1 MVKVEAVV
9 IRERVETVI
18 DAVEEETG
26 HVGVTVVEAIG
37 HGRERGI
44 THEYR
49 GRVFESRFLP
59 KALLT
64 FVVPDEIAEAVVA
77 AAADAARSGNESGDG
92 LVWTTT
98 VGERHP
104 QPDRQ
109 QPGGGRGRMTL
120 TNKELVIATSTIW
133 VVIAAILVMF
143 MQAGFAFLEAG
154 LTRMKNVGHVAAK
167 NVLVL
172 GIASIVYY
180 LVGYGLAFGDGG
192 NAIVGGS
199 GFFPSVDELLAIGAS
214 PFSWFSTIPAGA
226 GYLFQVVFAA
236 VALAIVWGAMAERT
250 KLWVY
255 FAFGVVFTLIYSVVS
270 HWIWHP
276 DGWLFARGMQDFAG
290 STVVHYQGA
299 LAALAGALLL
309 GPRIGKFGPDGKP
322 NAIPGHNMAFV
333 TLGVIILWFGWF
345 GFNPGSTLGVVT
357 GDKLGYFAYVAL
369 TTNVAAAAGA
379 LGAVAVSW
387 IVIKKPDLSMML
399 NGVIAALVA
408 ITAACGFVAPWAAIV
423 IGAVAGSIA
432 VLGVL
437 GVERLR
443 VDDPIGAVSVHG
455 LAGVWGTLATGIFAV
470 PALADNLATGTGGLV
485 YTGSFHQLGV
495 QALGL
500 LAVGIFT
507 FSASFGALWA
517 MKKTFGIRV
526 EPEVE
531 TAGLD
536 VSEHGMWGY
545 PEFYIPVPG
554 GYGTESHGHLGL
566 AHARSAPAHAH
577 PHPQPSRRSK
587 APDRSTGEADR
598 PPPPSSPC
606 SEQSRRG
613 GARRDR
619 TKRGGSRPSGE
630 HFRRARERVERS
642 CRSSCSRT
650 IGRARARG
658 RRASAARC

>member
-1 MVKVEAVV
+1 M
-9 IRERVETVI
+9 
-18 DAVEEETG
+18 
-26 HVGVTVVEAIG
+26 
-37 HGRERGI
+37 
-44 THEYR
+44 
-49 GRVFESRFLP
+49 
-59 KALLT
+59 
-64 FVVPDEIAEAVVA
+64 
-77 AAADAARSGNESGDG
+77 RSCS
-92 LVWTTT
+92 
-98 VGERHP
+98 
-104 QPDRQ
+104 
-109 QPGGGRGRMTL
+109 
-120 TNKELVIATSTIW
+120 
-133 VVIAAILVMF
+133 
-143 MQAGFAFLEAG
+143 
-154 LTRMKNVGHVAAK
+154 
-167 NVLVL
+167 
-172 GIASIVYY
+172 
-180 LVGYGLAFGDGG
+180 
-192 NAIVGGS
+192 
-199 GFFPSVDELLAIGAS
+199 
-214 PFSWFSTIPAGA
+214 
-226 GYLFQVVFAA
+226 
-236 VALAIVWGAMAERT
+236 
-250 KLWVY
+250 
-255 FAFGVVFTLIYSVVS
+255 
-270 HWIWHP
+270 
-276 DGWLFARGMQDFAG
+276 
-290 STVVHYQGA
+290 
-299 LAALAGALLL
+299 

-507 FSASFGALWA
+507 FSASFGALWT

-577 PHPQPSRRSK
+577 PHAR
-587 APDRSTGEADR
+587 A
-598 PPPPSSPC
+598 
-606 SEQSRRG
+606 
-613 GARRDR
+613 GARRLLIDDR
-619 TKRGGSRPSGE
+619 RPSPTVLATAGLGRLGPGQSAGGLNPTGITLRLDSLRRTDRNVEERHPELEVRGAEVADAMNNVRRLDGDLSPGVCRARAVVSGRASTCPTGRSRPRGQDGSASRFGHPE
-630 HFRRARERVERS
+630 RARTSGRRH
-642 CRSSCSRT
+642 RPASSCSAT
-650 IGRARARG
+650 
-658 RRASAARC
+658 